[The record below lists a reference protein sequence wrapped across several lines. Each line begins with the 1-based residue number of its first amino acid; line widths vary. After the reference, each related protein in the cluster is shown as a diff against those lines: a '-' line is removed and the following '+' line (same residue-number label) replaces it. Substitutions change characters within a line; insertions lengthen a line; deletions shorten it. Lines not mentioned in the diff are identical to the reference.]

1 MIFRKP
7 VSRAQAS
14 APPDEFSDEPTVYT
28 GSSRPWGS
36 RTSLRWRLAILTG
49 LIVAVTSAIICAG
62 SYGAVAACLRAAD
75 NEALESHAQAMLVRT
90 QANQDPDY
98 LLNEIE
104 HFKTVHPEAQ
114 LTVSPAG
121 DATTYGDDQVPPED
135 GLSMEQ
141 EGDLHTISLRANDG
155 SWVVLT
161 DSRAETENVIDIV
174 GTVLLAVF
182 ALGILLAIAGG
193 VWVSQTGLHPI
204 QRLKRA
210 IDHVASTGDLRPI
223 SVVGTDDMAQ
233 LAVALNRMLDA
244 LQESR
249 IKQSQFVA
257 DAGHELKTPLTSMR
271 TNIELLMMLNKS
283 NTADSLSEQDR
294 AELEADVLAQMQELS
309 VLIGDLVD
317 LAREDAVDK
326 EMEPVALDKVV
337 VSSLKRA
344 RRRRPDVEFQV
355 HLEPWVM
362 VGDPFALG
370 RAVLNLLDNAA
381 KWSPAAAM
389 VRVRLQRLDEHTARL
404 RVDDSGVGI
413 PEAEREK
420 IFERFYRSAE
430 ARKMPG
436 SGLGLAIVRQVV
448 ERHKGTITVGDSDD
462 HGTRMEIIFPG
473 SAPNTDWDTEDA
485 ALNPGETTAGLDGSS
500 ASEQRGRE
508 FAKRWFNQ
516 R

>member
-1 MIFRKP
+1 MSSRKP

-14 APPDEFSDEPTVYT
+14 APPDKSSDEPTVYA
-28 GSSRPWGS
+28 GSSRPWVS
-36 RTSLRWRLAILTG
+36 RTSLCWRLAILTG
-49 LIVAVTSAIICAG
+49 LIVAVASAIICAG

-75 NEALESHAQAMLVRT
+75 DEALESHAQAMLVRT
-90 QANQDPDY
+90 QSNDDPDY
-98 LLNEIE
+98 LRNEIE
-104 HFKTVHPEAQ
+104 HFKAVHPQAK

-121 DATTYGDDQVPPED
+121 DSPAYGDDQALPED
-135 GLSMEQ
+135 AVSAKRA
-141 EGDLHTISLRANDG
+141 GDMHMVSLRANDG

-161 DSRAETENVIDIV
+161 DSRADTEDIIDIV
-174 GTVLLAVF
+174 GTVLVAVF
-182 ALGILLAIAGG
+182 AIGILLAIAGG
-193 VWVSQTGLHPI
+193 VWVSQAGLRPI

-210 IDHVASTGDLRPI
+210 IDHVASTGELRPI

-283 NTADSLSEQDR
+283 STADSLSEQDR
-294 AELEADVLAQMQELS
+294 AELEADVLAQMSELS
-309 VLIGDLVD
+309 ALIGDLVD
-317 LAREDAVDK
+317 LAREDAMDK
-326 EMEPVALDKVV
+326 GMEPVALDKVV
-337 VSSLKRA
+337 ASSMKRA

-355 HLEPWVM
+355 QLEPWM
-362 VGDPFALG
+362 LVGDPFALG

-381 KWSPAAAM
+381 KWSPAAGT
-389 VRVRLQRLDEHTARL
+389 VRVCLQRLDEQTARL
-404 RVDDSGVGI
+404 RIDDSGVGI
-413 PEAEREK
+413 PESEREK
-420 IFERFYRSAE
+420 VFERFYRSAE

-436 SGLGLAIVRQVV
+436 SGLGLAIVCQVV
-448 ERHKGTITVGDSDD
+448 ERHKATITIGDSDD
-462 HGTRMEIIFPG
+462 HGTRMEILFPG
-473 SAPNTDWDTEDA
+473 SPRDTDWPADDA
-485 ALNPGETTAGLDGSS
+485 TADSDQATAGLDGSS
-500 ASEQRGRE
+500 ASERRGRE